1 MFYTRK
7 IPISFEQIVSIY
19 TQIQT
24 NSKTGSKFGNH
35 GERSKHG
42 EHVKDGKHQPDD
54 LEHSIYDSKHFIRQP
69 HDSKH
74 SILQH
79 LL

>member
-1 MFYTRK
+1 MRTW
-7 IPISFEQIVSIY
+7 
-19 TQIQT
+19 
-24 NSKTGSKFGNH
+24 GKFGEP
-35 GERSKHG
+35 GKHG
-42 EHVKDGKHQPDD
+42 KRGEYGKDGKHQPDD